1 MKFSKCSAVSVFQN
15 WLYDSER
22 KPRNTRIINSFD
34 YFDFLFQPLKDSLF
48 AYAKTMMLRLWILI
62 RHLSTNLQHKFYCFF
77 FSDKISDQVELSS
90 AVKTTRS
97 SLLYENNTLVICL
110 PMKSKFSKFSGGLSF
125 RTGIG
130 QNRLQW
136 KTGKT
141 RKILN
146 YLKSLIFFFCQAQF
160 SLSSW
165 IFWLDF
171 TYIQPIYLCVKNY
184 FNSRN
189 PNNTQINYFLQTI
202 APLNFDCFLLKNSV
216 SKFNILEKI
225 IFDSSK

>member
-48 AYAKTMMLRLWILI
+48 TYAKTMMLRLWISI

-77 FSDKISDQVELSS
+77 FSDKISDQVQLSS

-97 SLLYENNTLVICL
+97 SLLYENNTVVICL

-146 YLKSLIFFFCQAQF
+146 YLKSLIFFF
-160 SLSSW
+160 LSSS
-165 IFWLDF
+165 IFF
-171 TYIQPIYLCVKNY
+171 VK
-184 FNSRN
+184 
-189 PNNTQINYFLQTI
+189 
-202 APLNFDCFLLKNSV
+202 LNFLSRLY
-216 SKFNILEKI
+216 LHTTYTYAWKI
-225 IFDSSK
+225 TLTVETRIIPK